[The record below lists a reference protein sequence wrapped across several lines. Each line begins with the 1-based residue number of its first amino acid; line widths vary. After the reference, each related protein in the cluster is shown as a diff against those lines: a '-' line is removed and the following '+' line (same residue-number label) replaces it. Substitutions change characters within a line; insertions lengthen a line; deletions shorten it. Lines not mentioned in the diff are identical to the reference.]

1 MEQDIAKS
9 LKEKEMAEIEER
21 NKRSASYGEGYADGF
36 SDGYDKAIENVLEL
50 ANKYAYGKKEN
61 EEVEL
66 KPAVYFLHQPLGKLI
81 DKVVEE
87 VGEVVEAYNDGEP
100 IERIAEELADVQ
112 EASETAMAKL
122 PLYVESKRRDTRLK
136 VIEKNTIRGYYDL
149 KEDDRN

>member
-1 MEQDIAKS
+1 MLKVESMKEEALQQVKLEMELSRKFS
-9 LKEKEMAEIEER
+9 
-21 NKRSASYGEGYADGF
+21 EGYEDGF
-36 SDGYDKAIENVLEL
+36 SDGYDKAIENVLNL

-61 EEVEL
+61 KEVEL

-87 VGEVVEAYNDGEP
+87 VDEVVQAYNDGES